1 MNPLGESIWN
11 FVIYTPEHHEYLW
24 SLRNLTKESHTKDL
38 LAKEIEQ
45 IIEIIG
51 PNKFSAIVTDAGANI
66 QAARCIITEKYRHII
81 NIRCIAHVVNL
92 ISKDICKTQ
101 FADKMLRRSSTLVNY
116 FKNSHQAGKNAFYLF
131 LN

>member
-1 MNPLGESIWN
+1 
-11 FVIYTPEHHEYLW
+11 VIHTPEHHEYLW

-66 QAARCIITEKYRHII
+66 QAARRVITEKYRHII
-81 NIRCIAHVVNL
+81 NIRCIAHAVNL
-92 ISKDICKTQ
+92 ISKDIYKTQ

>member
-1 MNPLGESIWN
+1 M
-11 FVIYTPEHHEYLW
+11 
-24 SLRNLTKESHTKDL
+24 

-51 PNKFSAIVTDAGANI
+51 SNKFLIIVINVSANI
-66 QAARCIITEKYRHII
+66 QAAWCVITEKYKYII
-81 NIRCIAHVVNL
+81 NIRCIAHAVNL

-116 FKNSHQAGKNAFYLF
+116 FKNSHQASKNAFYLF